1 MLYTRKGDDGTTKFF
16 DSKPRE
22 RAKKN
27 SLRAEAL
34 GACDE
39 VGSLLGLCK
48 VKSEKKR
55 LVIKSR
61 KWHVRNILEFAQQ
74 GIFIVQAELAG
85 AEKHFP
91 EEKVEFIEAAIDAM
105 EREMPPIKSFFVSGG
120 TELGALFDFA
130 RTVARRAER
139 RVVAAV
145 DAPVHEP
152 AFLPPLCLR
161 ALREFPRGHQGKAA
175 DVRIE
180 LSELNSNKKSA
191 ACGVAALCVF
201 CRVRIRRDRFR
212 SPSICLCRL
221 FRKNT
226 RLP

>member
-145 DAPVHEP
+145 DAGEVEIEP
-152 AFLPPLCLR
+152 SARQFMNRLSSLLYAFARYANFRAGIKEKPPTY
-161 ALREFPRGHQGKAA
+161 E
-175 DVRIE
+175 
-180 LSELNSNKKSA
+180 
-191 ACGVAALCVF
+191 
-201 CRVRIRRDRFR
+201 
-212 SPSICLCRL
+212 
-221 FRKNT
+221 
-226 RLP
+226 